1 LFIAAFLLLADSAVA
16 VASGVLRFTD
26 LSPLGTVGDLL
37 LAEVGLLAIVG
48 GLVEI
53 SRSREAYE
61 FRRLALGS
69 EEEFSTAKQ
78 AEASKRAVVLISTAG
93 TLFLLLV
100 GLALLR

>member
-1 LFIAAFLLLADSAVA
+1 MLIAAVLFLADSAVA
-16 VASGVLRFTD
+16 GVLTFID
-26 LSPLGTVGDLL
+26 LSLLGTVGDLL
-37 LAEVGLLAIVG
+37 LAEVGLLAIFG
-48 GLVEI
+48 GVVEI

-69 EEEFSTAKQ
+69 KEEFSTAKH

>member
-1 LFIAAFLLLADSAVA
+1 LIGAVLFLADSAIA
-16 VASGVLRFTD
+16 VASGVLRFGD

-37 LAEVGLLAIVG
+37 LIEVGLLAIVG

-69 EEEFSTAKQ
+69 KEEFSTEKHP
-78 AEASKRAVVLISTAG
+78 EASKRAVVLISTAA

>member
-1 LFIAAFLLLADSAVA
+1 MIAAVLFLADSAVA
-16 VASGVLRFTD
+16 GVLMFTD
-26 LSPLGTVGDLL
+26 LSPLGTIGDLL
-37 LAEVGLLAIVG
+37 LVEVGLLAIVG

-69 EEEFSTAKQ
+69 KKEFSTAKYT
-78 AEASKRAVVLISTAG
+78 ETSKRAVVLISTAG

-100 GLALLR
+100 GLAFLR

>member
-1 LFIAAFLLLADSAVA
+1 MIAAVLFLADSAVA
-16 VASGVLRFTD
+16 GVLMFTG
-26 LSPLGTVGDLL
+26 LPPLGTIGDLL
-37 LAEVGLLAIVG
+37 LIEVGVLAIVG
-48 GLVEI
+48 GLVDI

-69 EEEFSTAKQ
+69 KEEFSTAKY

-100 GLALLR
+100 GLDLLG

>member
-1 LFIAAFLLLADSAVA
+1 LIAAVLFLADSTVA
-16 VASGVLRFTD
+16 GVLMFTD
-26 LSPLGTVGDLL
+26 SPPLGTIGDLL
-37 LAEVGLLAIVG
+37 LVEVGLLAIVG

-53 SRSREAYE
+53 SRSRGAYE

-69 EEEFSTAKQ
+69 RKEFSTAKY